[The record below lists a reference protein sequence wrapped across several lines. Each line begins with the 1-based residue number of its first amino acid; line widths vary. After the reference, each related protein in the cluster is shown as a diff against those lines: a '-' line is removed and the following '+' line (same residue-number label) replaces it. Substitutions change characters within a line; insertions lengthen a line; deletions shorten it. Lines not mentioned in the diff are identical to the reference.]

1 MGLKIINKGNFY
13 LHMFEKNIV
22 PEVYDNIILSHNKK
36 SIFNNSKINPLN
48 EKSIFD
54 AWEYFPS
61 YLTATTVPQLH
72 CSKVFQKLGFA
83 IKLENYSDAT
93 EYLKEQ
99 FKSTP
104 KKTFLR
110 SLNRLESSFEIT
122 YKTFYG
128 HISNEEYHSLMRA
141 LHQMLTKRFQQRGD
155 RNKTLENWEYYS
167 NSFQSMINEKKGSL
181 FVIYNGDK
189 PIEISI
195 NFHYDN
201 ILYSSISSFDLD
213 YSKFSLG
220 NIEIYKQ
227 LDWCIANNIEI
238 FDMGFG
244 DFDYKRRWS
253 NLIYNFE
260 NHIISSPRNKLSP
273 VYVGYL
279 KNKYAFTNY
288 ILASKWIVPY
298 RKLRMFVRDKKWTK
312 QSVINTY
319 SVEVLD
325 KETNFDLKEY
335 NLITDTEAYNFLN
348 KPLMDFLYSYKEN
361 FNLVSIYS
369 MQSETDSYLIKGENS
384 SIKITF
390 KNS

>member
-13 LHMFEKNIV
+13 SHMFEKNMV
-22 PEVYDNIILSHNKK
+22 PEVYDNIYLSHNKK
-36 SIFNNSKINPLN
+36 TIFNNSKIDKLN
-48 EKSIFD
+48 QKSIID

-61 YLTATTVPQLH
+61 YLTATTLQNLH
-72 CSKVFQKLGFA
+72 CNKVFQKLGFA
-83 IKLENYSDAT
+83 IKLEGVNDSL

-99 FKSTP
+99 FNSTP
-104 KKTFLR
+104 RKTFLR
-110 SLNRLESSFEIT
+110 SLNRLESSFNIT

-128 HISNEEYHSLMRA
+128 HITNEEYSSLMNA

-167 NSFQSMINEKKGSL
+167 SNFQSMINEKKGSL
-181 FVIYNGDK
+181 FVIYNGVI

-227 LDWCIANNIEI
+227 LDWCIANNIEV

-260 NHIISSPRNKLSP
+260 NHILSTPRNRFSHF
-273 VYVGYL
+273 YASYL
-279 KNKYAFTNY
+279 KSKYAFTNY
-288 ILASKWIVPY
+288 ILSSRLIGPY
-298 RKLRMFVRDKKWTK
+298 RKLRMFIKDWKWTE
-312 QSVINTY
+312 QSVINAY
-319 SVEVLD
+319 NVEVLD
-325 KETNFDLKEY
+325 KETNFDLKDCI
-335 NLITDTEAYNFLN
+335 LLTDMEDYSFLN

-369 MQSETDSYLIKGENS
+369 IPAETDSYLIQGENS

-390 KNS
+390 KNN